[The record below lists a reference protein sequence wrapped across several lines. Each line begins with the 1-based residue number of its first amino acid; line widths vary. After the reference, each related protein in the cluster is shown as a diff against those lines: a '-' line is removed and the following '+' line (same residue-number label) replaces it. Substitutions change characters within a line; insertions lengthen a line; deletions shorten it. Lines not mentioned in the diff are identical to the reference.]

1 MSSLAKPSMKV
12 VIAFTDATRSSPD
25 RLLVGHLLRQ
35 LSAAGVPLGNITLLC
50 ATGLH
55 RPMTSRE
62 AVEKLGEE
70 IAQTVRITNHTAT
83 EKRSLAELGTI
94 DGVPVTVNN
103 LCLQADLL
111 LATGVV
117 EPHQYA
123 GYSGGAK
130 TVAIGC
136 GGEPT
141 IQATHGVAMLDSE
154 GVRLGKIEANPFQEF
169 VRRAGERIGL
179 RYVANALLDHEGA
192 IVACAA
198 GPPTRVHDYLVRMG
212 RAVFQVPVDFPVH
225 AAIAGVALA
234 KSRNLYQASRA
245 ATYLALCD
253 ATPLLPGAPIVLPA
267 AIPEGAGEGIGEQRF
282 YELLA
287 AAESPQQLVEQMR
300 CNGFPAGAQ
309 RAYILA
315 KTLSRNPVIVVGAAT
330 PAIVRD
336 CKMANARTMQ
346 EGLQLATELARARFP
361 GEQLRLLDL
370 PNAMAMLPR
379 LSITG

>member
-1 MSSLAKPSMKV
+1 MDRIQPSPAVRIGRSPAILELGDERLSSLAKPSMKV

-70 IAQTVRITNHTAT
+70 IAQTVRIINHTAT
-83 EKRSLAELGTI
+83 EKESLAELGTI

-198 GPPTRVHDYLVRMG
+198 GPPTGCMIIWS
-212 RAVFQVPVDFPVH
+212 AW
-225 AAIAGVALA
+225 AAHC
-234 KSRNLYQASRA
+234 SRSRWISRFMR
-245 ATYLALCD
+245 
-253 ATPLLPGAPIVLPA
+253 PLLAWHRPSRGTCTKPAAPPPTLPYATQPRSSPARRLVLPA
-267 AIPEGAGEGIGEQRF
+267 ANPRRGGGGDW
-282 YELLA
+282 
-287 AAESPQQLVEQMR
+287 
-300 CNGFPAGAQ
+300 
-309 RAYILA
+309 RAKIL
-315 KTLSRNPVIVVGAAT
+315 
-330 PAIVRD
+330 
-336 CKMANARTMQ
+336 
-346 EGLQLATELARARFP
+346 
-361 GEQLRLLDL
+361 
-370 PNAMAMLPR
+370 
-379 LSITG
+379 